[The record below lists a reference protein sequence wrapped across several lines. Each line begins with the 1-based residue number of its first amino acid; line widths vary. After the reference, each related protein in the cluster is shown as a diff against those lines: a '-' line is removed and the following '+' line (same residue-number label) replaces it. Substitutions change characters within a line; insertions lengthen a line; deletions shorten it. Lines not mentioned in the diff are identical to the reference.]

1 MNIRNTVYAAFAL
14 LLITSCAKMGSPDG
28 GLFDDTPPKIVST
41 SPADKSTN
49 VKTHKININF
59 DEFVKLENAQEK
71 VIVSPPQLEVPEIK
85 TEGKKVVVDLK
96 DTLKEN
102 TTYTI
107 DFSDAISDNNEGNP
121 LGNYTYSF
129 STGNQ
134 IDTLE
139 VSGHVLAANNLEP
152 VKGILVGLYNDLSDT
167 AFTKKPLLRVS
178 RTDSRGRFVV
188 KGIAPGNYRV
198 YALNDV
204 DGNYCFSQKSEQI
217 AFNRD
222 SLKPTCGPSLRQDTI
237 WRDSLHI
244 DSIRQVGYTR
254 FQPDNIVLLAFTEEQ
269 TDRAFL
275 KSDRQEPEKFTLYF
289 SHGDKEVPKI
299 RGLNFN
305 EKDAFIIEPSQ
316 KNDTIH
322 YWLRDTALC
331 NQDTLRMEMQYMMTD
346 TTGILIS
353 KTDTLEVLSK
363 ESYAKRLKQ
372 KTKRYEEWKKEQ
384 DKAKK
389 KGEDYEKEMK
399 PEFLEPKYDIGTTI
413 SPNDIITIE
422 MPRPLRK
429 CDSSAV
435 HLYAKHDSLWYKSQF
450 IFRKKEGTPRTYE
463 ILGEWRPE
471 IEYSIEVDS
480 DAFED
485 IYGLVSKGF
494 KGGTKVGSIDSY
506 SSLFVTLEGV
516 QDTGVI
522 VQLLNKSDEAVY
534 QVKAKNNH
542 ADFYYLKPETYYM
555 RVICDT
561 NGNEIWDTGL
571 YGDKQQPERVYYY
584 PKAIECKAKWDVTQ
598 AWNVNATA
606 VSKQKPLAITKQKPD
621 KDKKRINRN
630 DQRAKQLG
638 IRTTN
643 N

>member
-1 MNIRNTVYAAFAL
+1 MNIRNTIYAAFAL
-14 LLITSCAKMGSPDG
+14 LSITSCAKMGSPDG
-28 GLFDDTPPKIVST
+28 GMYDETPPKIMST

-49 VKTHKININF
+49 INTHKISINL
-59 DEFVKLENAQEK
+59 DEFIKLEDAQEK
-71 VIVSPPQLEVPEIK
+71 VIVSPPQLEVPDIK
-85 TEGKKVVVDLK
+85 AEGKKVVVDLK

-139 VSGHVLAANNLEP
+139 VSGNVLAADNLEP
-152 VKGILVGLYNDLSDT
+152 IKGILVGLYNDLSDT

-178 RTDSRGRFVV
+178 RTDSRGHFII
-188 KGIAPGNYRV
+188 KGIAPGTYR
-198 YALNDV
+198 AFAINDA
-204 DGNYCFSQKSEQI
+204 DGNYRFSQKSEQI

-222 SLKPTCGPSLRQDTI
+222 SLRPTCGPSLRQDTL

-275 KSDRQEPEKFTLYF
+275 KTERQEPNKFTIYF
-289 SHGDKEVPKI
+289 SHGDKNLPKI

-305 EKDAFIIEPSQ
+305 EKNAFIIEPSQ
-316 KNDTIH
+316 KNDTIR
-322 YWLRDTALC
+322 YWLRDTILC

-346 TTGILIS
+346 TTGLLIS

-372 KTKRYEEWKKEQ
+372 KNKKYEEWKKEQ

-389 KGEDYEKEMK
+389 KGEEYEKVMK
-399 PEFLEPKYDIGTTI
+399 PEFLEPKYNIPTTI
-413 SPNDIITIE
+413 SPIDIMTIE
-422 MPRPLRK
+422 MPSPLRK

-435 HLYAKHDSLWYKSQF
+435 HLYAKHDSLWYNSQF
-450 IFRKKEGTPRTYE
+450 IFRKKAGTPRTYE

-494 KGGTKVGSIDSY
+494 KGGTKVGNLNTY
-506 SSLFVTLEGV
+506 CSLFLSLEGV
-516 QDTGVI
+516 QDTGAI
-522 VQLLNKSDEAVY
+522 VQLLDKSDNPAY
-534 QVKAKNNH
+534 QVRAKNNH
-542 ADFYYLKPETYYM
+542 ADFYYLRPETYYM
-555 RVICDT
+555 RVLYDT
-561 NGNEIWDTGL
+561 NGNGVWDTGL
-571 YGDKQQPERVYYY
+571 YADNRQPERVCYY
-584 PKAIECKAKWDVTQ
+584 PKAIECKAKWDVTLS
-598 AWNVNATA
+598 WNVNATSI
-606 VSKQKPLAITKQKPD
+606 SKQKPIDITKQKPD
-621 KDKKRINRN
+621 KGKKRANRN
-630 DQRAKQLG
+630 AQRSKKL
-638 IRTTN
+638 
-643 N
+643 